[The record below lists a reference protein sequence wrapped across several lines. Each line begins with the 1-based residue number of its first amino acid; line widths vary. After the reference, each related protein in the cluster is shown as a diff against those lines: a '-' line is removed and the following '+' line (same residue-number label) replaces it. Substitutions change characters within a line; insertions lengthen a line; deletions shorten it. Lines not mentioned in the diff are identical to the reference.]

1 MFRFEIQPALLLL
14 LLIPIGLLLVW
25 LTLKWKKDTIVALGE
40 HSILSRLFPDWSTMR
55 EWLKASLFLAGLAF
69 IFISWANPQW
79 GTRTEKVKAK
89 SSDVIIALDISQSM
103 LAEDIS
109 PNRMERAKRFCVE
122 MLHRLRGDRIGLI
135 YFAGSAYLQ
144 MPLTQD
150 FANAEVHIKSANP
163 QQAGTQG
170 TVIADAIELARQTFT
185 DDSPSQK
192 AVILISDGENHETE
206 AMAAAEAALAEGIH
220 LYTVGIGSEQGGLV
234 PFMQNGQQTYK
245 SDAKGNPIT
254 SVLNIGMLQDLAEAG
269 GGKFYLLDQVMSAL
283 GDLDKEIEKLE
294 KKEVEQRSFTDY
306 NSYFQLFL
314 LPAFLLLFVEYFIG
328 TSNNK
333 SRSWKTILGLK

>member
-1 MFRFEIQPALLLL
+1 MFRFEIQTALLLL
-14 LLIPIGLLLVW
+14 LLIPVGLVLVW
-25 LTLKWKKDTIVALGE
+25 LTQKWKQKTMEGLGE
-40 HSILSRLFPDWSTMR
+40 HSILSRLFPDWSVMR
-55 EWLKASLFLAGLAF
+55 EWLKSGIFLTGLALL
-69 IFISWANPQW
+69 FISWANPQW

-122 MLHRLRGDRIGLI
+122 MLHRLQGERIGLI

-150 FANAEVHIKSANP
+150 FANAQVHIKSANP

-220 LYTVGIGSEQGGLV
+220 LYTVGIGSEKGGMV
-234 PFMQNGQQTYK
+234 PFTQNGRTAYK
-245 SDAKGNPIT
+245 SDASGNPIT

-283 GDLDKEIEKLE
+283 GDLDNEIDKLE

-314 LPAFLLLFVEYFIG
+314 FPAFLLLFIEYFIS
-328 TSNNK
+328 TSKRKN
-333 SRSWKTILGLK
+333 SSWKSIIGLK